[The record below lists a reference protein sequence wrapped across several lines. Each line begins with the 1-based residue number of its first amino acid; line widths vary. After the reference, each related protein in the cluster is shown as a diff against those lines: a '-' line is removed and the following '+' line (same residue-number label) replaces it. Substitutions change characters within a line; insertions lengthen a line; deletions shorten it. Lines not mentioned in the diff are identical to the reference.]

1 MLKAGERK
9 EGNARLQRRK
19 KGKYN
24 TDGGR
29 MKTNELKTVKV
40 SRSISFAVFWLHHS
54 GFLYKLVHYNPA
66 TPTSPKSTC
75 FWQLLNNS
83 LGKARKPQIEAEL
96 ESFPLRKIWEVPTLG
111 GKGKWTEV
119 NLHSPGQREA
129 KATMMRRVCLFG
141 ISTIPPFEGAIPHP
155 LALLPPTQPEDSP
168 PSPDLAISGLSAE
181 PLWCWPP
188 CLTSPTPIWLKLKE
202 AAELEKRVSCWFTSL
217 NCRSLHLCN
226 DSADKYSRCWWL
238 DAKAVWAK
246 IFRS

>member
-1 MLKAGERK
+1 MEGSFLWRRRKSRSERTRHRKVIARDRKKSWTSKGDENWIGGEVKMLKAGERK

-111 GKGKWTEV
+111 GKGKWAEV
-119 NLHSPGQREA
+119 NLHSVF
-129 KATMMRRVCLFG
+129 K
-141 ISTIPPFEGAIPHP
+141 
-155 LALLPPTQPEDSP
+155 
-168 PSPDLAISGLSAE
+168 
-181 PLWCWPP
+181 
-188 CLTSPTPIWLKLKE
+188 
-202 AAELEKRVSCWFTSL
+202 
-217 NCRSLHLCN
+217 
-226 DSADKYSRCWWL
+226 
-238 DAKAVWAK
+238 K
-246 IFRS
+246 I